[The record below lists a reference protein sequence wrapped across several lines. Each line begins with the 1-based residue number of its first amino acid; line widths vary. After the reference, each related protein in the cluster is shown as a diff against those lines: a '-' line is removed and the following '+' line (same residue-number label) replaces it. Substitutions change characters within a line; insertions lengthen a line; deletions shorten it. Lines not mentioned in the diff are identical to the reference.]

1 MITNMTS
8 RRYEGKGSA
17 VFFLI
22 LITLLRGSQGF
33 FNHSSTLSEKIVIG
47 KLDEDV
53 ILPCSFE
60 SGPNIVIH
68 WKNQDYNVH
77 TYYKDSDH
85 LEKQDPRYTNRTSL
99 FHREIHNGN
108 ASLSFRRLS
117 LSDEG
122 SYLCYV
128 ATTSIKIISKVE
140 LKVGA
145 FVTPAIKY
153 EKRNTDSFLICGMLS
168 VFPYPVITWQVDNT
182 PISESN
188 REEIRDFGSFCIYSR
203 VNITGSNSTYECTI
217 ENSLLKQTW
226 SGRWTKKDG
235 LRKMQRENILLSCE
249 LANNF
254 FLPNQD
260 FVVTWSRMENGTF
273 SVLAYFLSSSQN
285 AVINEPRLLWSKELI
300 NQSDFSLTLRDL
312 SPLDSGEYLCNISSS
327 KYTSLTF
334 QTMHVEPSQSI
345 APWIILILVIL
356 VLLVLVMVSYGV
368 KLRRHGDFIIES
380 STVSTDGRAISAD
393 NEENIVLSEQLASTE
408 NKDNDAYDLL
418 SQS

>member
-1 MITNMTS
+1 MLLTFEPFCKDADCNLGNFSLIQEDM
-8 RRYEGKGSA
+8 KA
-17 VFFLI
+17 VLSFLLI
-22 LITLLRGSQGF
+22 LITFLRGSQGF
-33 FNHSSTLSEKIVIG
+33 FSHSSSLNEKIVIG
-47 KLDEDV
+47 ELNEDV

-85 LEKQDPRYTNRTSL
+85 LEKQYPRYTNRTSL
-99 FHREIHNGN
+99 FHGEIHNGN

-117 LSDEG
+117 LLDEG
-122 SYLCYV
+122 SYMCYV
-128 ATTSIKIISKVE
+128 ATTSIKIISKVV

-145 FVTPAIKY
+145 FVTPEIKY
-153 EKRNTDSFLICGMLS
+153 EKRNTHSFLICGVLH

-182 PISESN
+182 PVSESN
-188 REEIRDFGSFCIYSR
+188 IEEIRDFGSFCIKSR

-226 SGRWTKKDG
+226 SGRWTMKDG
-235 LRKMQRENILLSCE
+235 LRKMQRENVLLSCE
-249 LANNF
+249 LANYL

-260 FVVTWSRMENGTF
+260 FVVTWSRMKSETF

-285 AVINEPRLLWSKELI
+285 AVNNEPRLLWSKELI

-334 QTMHVEPSQSI
+334 QTVHVEPSQSI
-345 APWIILILVIL
+345 ALWIILLSVIL
-356 VLLVLVMVSYGV
+356 MLLVLVMTFYRVKSRRRSY
-368 KLRRHGDFIIES
+368 LI
-380 STVSTDGRAISAD
+380 A
-393 NEENIVLSEQLASTE
+393 VLS
-408 NKDNDAYDLL
+408 LL
-418 SQS
+418 MGVLIMKKT